1 MVSPGILILIMYHDG
16 ITWYPGAAS
25 GLTAAPF
32 SPANAELLRPAPYKI
47 IPMIFFSS
55 IYHFCF
61 QFIHL
66 QDPLPSRPLP
76 LPAAQAEPQGSLSS
90 GPSGGPWPSPSW
102 APPSLWPPRPSS
114 PQSLGIP
121 ITHQPHPSPPHC
133 SETDQ
138 ECESSEKEMF
148 GKEKIC
154 NKMMEILSP
163 SPHHWMQCQ
172 GKIAA
177 KIARFHFSK
186 VFPSLPPSLHPPP
199 ALVCKA
205 PKTGTHFKMVIH
217 RHLFIHIYIYVL
229 VFQSKFGFRKSN
241 YASMYVSST
250 PWEDSSLWGLFS
262 ELVGSQ
268 NMKVES
274 SEISSN
280 QWNWWVLN

>member
-1 MVSPGILILIMYHDG
+1 MCERESPSTPLSSVLYFTSSRAQWKYDHDHDHDQDHVG
-16 ITWYPGAAS
+16 GDDDTWYPGAAS

-163 SPHHWMQCQ
+163 SPHH
-172 GKIAA
+172 
-177 KIARFHFSK
+177 
-186 VFPSLPPSLHPPP
+186 
-199 ALVCKA
+199 
-205 PKTGTHFKMVIH
+205 
-217 RHLFIHIYIYVL
+217 
-229 VFQSKFGFRKSN
+229 
-241 YASMYVSST
+241 
-250 PWEDSSLWGLFS
+250 
-262 ELVGSQ
+262 
-268 NMKVES
+268 
-274 SEISSN
+274 
-280 QWNWWVLN
+280 